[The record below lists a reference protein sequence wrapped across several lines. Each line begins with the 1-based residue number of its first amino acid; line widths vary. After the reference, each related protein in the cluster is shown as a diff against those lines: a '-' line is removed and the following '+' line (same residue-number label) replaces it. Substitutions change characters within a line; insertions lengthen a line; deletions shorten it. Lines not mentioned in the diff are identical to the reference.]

1 MNRITTC
8 EVLFYPFH
16 LCHARTLYR
25 LLAGFR
31 RVHFRD
37 YMAIQLSPFAGT
49 TAYSDRMGDTHP
61 DLLADGRLVQGY
73 TVSGPLSPQ
82 CASAV
87 DRDLADP
94 IWRGLFH
101 TALAYDRRFHIGL
114 FGAPSS
120 DATPDCKIDD
130 ALKSHRWTVDAVR
143 QMSNTPVYGEDLQTF
158 DYGFALL
165 KTSAALVYTLQL
177 ASRHQWAVATDS
189 PAHGALL
196 HHMTLRDGLTLENH
210 VIERAGY

>member
-1 MNRITTC
+1 MNRMANC

-16 LCHARTLYR
+16 LCHERTLYR
-25 LLAGFR
+25 LLAEFR

-49 TAYSDRMGDTHP
+49 TAYSDRMGDKYP
-61 DLLADGRLVQGY
+61 DLLAEGRLMQGY
-73 TVSGPLSPQ
+73 SVSGPLSPQ
-82 CASAV
+82 SIAAV

-94 IWRGLFH
+94 IWRGLFD
-101 TALAYDRRFHIGL
+101 TALEHDRRFHIGL
-114 FGAPSS
+114 FGRPSGE
-120 DATPDCKIDD
+120 ATPDSNIDD

-143 QMSNTPVYGEDLQTF
+143 HMSNTLVHGKDVQTF

-165 KTSAALVYTLQL
+165 KTSAALVYTVQL

-196 HHMTLRDGLTLENH
+196 HHMSLRDHLTLENH